1 MARTRRPPK
10 SKARSSVSLDDVSSA
25 RGDLNLDES
34 TAAVDLDDDREPLR
48 PPEPRATADDPT
60 LRAAI
65 KLQSAVRSFFARSV
79 ILYDVSLC
87 SRNLISL
94 KPIPPDTTRCLLPS
108 SNRKPATIQR
118 GATADRRPSIWPSSS
133 GKRRLFSRTRRRSTE
148 SPSPPDRH
156 PPSTLS

>member
-65 KLQSAVRSFFARSV
+65 KLQSAARSFFARSV

-87 SRNLISL
+87 SLNLISL
-94 KPIPPDTTRCLLPS
+94 KPIPPDTTRCLPS

-148 SPSPPDRH
+148 SPSPPDRR
-156 PPSTLS
+156 PPSTPS